1 MNAQHLR
8 KGLTT
13 MYMPDYGTV
22 QLLHRLRVAEL
33 ERRQRGQVYEFSEG
47 ELRLARWFERIA
59 RAVLRRRE
67 TPVHLTRY
75 TPVHLNG

>member
-1 MNAQHLR
+1 MHSVYA
-8 KGLTT
+8 KGSTI

-22 QLLHRLRVAEL
+22 QLLHQLRVAEL
-33 ERRQRGQVYEFSEG
+33 ERRQRGQVYGFSTG
-47 ELRLARWFERIA
+47 ESRMARWFQRIA
-59 RAVLRRRE
+59 RALMRRRE